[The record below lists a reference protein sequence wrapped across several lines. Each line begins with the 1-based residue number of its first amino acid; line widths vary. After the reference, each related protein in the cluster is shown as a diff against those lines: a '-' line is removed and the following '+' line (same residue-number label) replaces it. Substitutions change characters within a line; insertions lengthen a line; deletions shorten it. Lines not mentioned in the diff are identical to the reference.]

1 MGSHGVKNIYEPHEL
16 NKISVV
22 QCRSGP
28 KNLPN
33 LPYQRKNL
41 KYCLFS
47 IKVKIKFIACS
58 SAAGSISEEPNL
70 SNDVYKRVSKQS
82 KITNIFNKNMN
93 P

>member
-1 MGSHGVKNIYEPHEL
+1 MGSHGIKNIYEPHEL
-16 NKISVV
+16 NYISTE
-22 QCRSGP
+22 QCRSAP
-28 KNLPN
+28 KN

-58 SAAGSISEEPNL
+58 SATGSISEEPNL